1 MAIFAP
7 FAHPLY
13 VMLKPV
19 GAVCNLACSYCYY
32 LEKSKLYKDEPK
44 HVMNDKLL
52 EKFIEEYINSQTMPQ
67 ILFTWHG
74 GETLMRPLAFYKRAM
89 ELQQKYAH
97 GRTISNCIQTNGTL
111 LTDEWCE
118 FLKKNDWL
126 VGVSIDGPQEFHDRY
141 RRNKQGQPS
150 FVKVMKGIHLLNKY
164 GVDWNA
170 MAVVNNLNADYPL
183 EFYNFFK
190 EIGCRYIQF
199 TPIVERIFRHNDG
212 RLLAT
217 IGEDTPELMEFSVT
231 PEQWGNFL
239 CTIFEEWVHNDV
251 GEYYIQL
258 FDATLAN
265 WVGENPGIC
274 TMGKTCGHAGVME
287 FNGDV
292 YSCDHFVFPQYK
304 LGNIY
309 SKTLIEMFYGE
320 KQLEFGQNKYRSLPY
335 KFSVKK

>member
-1 MAIFAP
+1 MVRIF
-7 FAHPLY
+7 
-13 VMLKPV
+13 
-19 GAVCNLACSYCYY
+19 
-32 LEKSKLYKDEPK
+32 
-44 HVMNDKLL
+44 
-52 EKFIEEYINSQTMPQ
+52 
-67 ILFTWHG
+67 
-74 GETLMRPLAFYKRAM
+74 
-89 ELQQKYAH
+89 
-97 GRTISNCIQTNGTL
+97 
-111 LTDEWCE
+111 
-118 FLKKNDWL
+118 KKNDWL

-274 TMGKTCGHAGVME
+274 TMGKRAGMQ
-287 FNGDV
+287 G
-292 YSCDHFVFPQYK
+292 
-304 LGNIY
+304 
-309 SKTLIEMFYGE
+309 
-320 KQLEFGQNKYRSLPY
+320 
-335 KFSVKK
+335 